1 MDKTPR
7 GLRLHI
13 AILGRRNAGKSS
25 LINAITNQDIAL
37 VSSIPGTTT
46 DPVYK
51 AMEVPPLGPIM
62 LVDTAGI
69 DDEGELGQKRVKRT
83 MKVLETADVALLV
96 VDGRLGLSSFDQG
109 MAALCS
115 ERKIPWLLV
124 YTKGDL
130 VAEDRKARLARE
142 HRIKYDV
149 PVLWV
154 SSVTKAGIE
163 ELKKLLAGVKPADW
177 QAPAIAG
184 DLVEPG
190 ETILLVTP
198 IDAAAPKGRLIL
210 PQVQTIRDIL
220 DHDCQCVVCKETG
233 LKKILEK
240 LKTPPALVVT
250 DSQVFG
256 KVAALVPPEIPLTSF
271 SILMARYKGDL
282 AALVQGAEAVASL
295 KPGDRVL
302 IGEACTHRCLADDI
316 GRVKIPRGLE
326 QAVGGS
332 LKIDHASGYGFPEEL
347 EKYKLVVHCGGC
359 MLNRREMLHRIRAV
373 TSEGI
378 PIVNYGVLIAYLHGI
393 LPRALAPF
401 QGKEKIY
408 EVL

>member
-25 LINAITNQDIAL
+25 LINALTNQDIAL
-37 VSSIPGTTT
+37 VSPVPGTTT

-51 AMEVPPLGPIM
+51 AMEVPPLGPVM
-62 LVDTAGI
+62 LIDTAGI

-83 MKVLETADVALLV
+83 MKVLDTTDVALLV
-96 VDGRLGLSSFDQG
+96 VDGRLGMNGYDEELVSLLAQ
-109 MAALCS
+109 
-115 ERKIPWLLV
+115 RKIPWLLV
-124 YTKGDL
+124 YTRGDL
-130 VAEDRKARLARE
+130 VEENRKARLSRE
-142 HRIKYDV
+142 HRAKYAV

-154 SSVTKAGIE
+154 SSVTGEDLEKVKE
-163 ELKKLLAGVKPADW
+163 LLAGIQPADW
-177 QAPAIAG
+177 QAPAIVG
-184 DLVEPG
+184 DLVAPG
-190 ETILLVTP
+190 EMILLVTP

-220 DHDCQCVVCKETG
+220 DHDCQCIVCKDTR
-233 LKKILEK
+233 LKKALER
-240 LKTPPALVVT
+240 LKSPPALVVT

-256 KVAALVPPEIPLTSF
+256 RVAALVPPEIPLTSF

-282 AALVQGAEAVASL
+282 AVLVRGAEAVASL

-302 IGEACTHRCLADDI
+302 ISEACTHRCLAEDI
-316 GRVKIPRGLE
+316 GRVKIPRWLE

-332 LKIDHASGYGFPEEL
+332 LQFDHTSGYGFPEDL
-347 EKYKLVVHCGGC
+347 ERYKLVVHCGGC
-359 MLNRREMLHRIRAV
+359 MLNRREMLHRIQAV
-373 TSEGI
+373 TGKGI
-378 PIVNYGVLIAYLHGI
+378 PIVNYGVLIAYLQGI

-401 QGKEKIY
+401 AGKEKGY

>member
-1 MDKTPR
+1 
-7 GLRLHI
+7 
-13 AILGRRNAGKSS
+13 
-25 LINAITNQDIAL
+25 
-37 VSSIPGTTT
+37 
-46 DPVYK
+46 
-51 AMEVPPLGPIM
+51 
-62 LVDTAGI
+62 
-69 DDEGELGQKRVKRT
+69 
-83 MKVLETADVALLV
+83 
-96 VDGRLGLSSFDQG
+96 
-109 MAALCS
+109 
-115 ERKIPWLLV
+115 
-124 YTKGDL
+124 
-130 VAEDRKARLARE
+130 
-142 HRIKYDV
+142 
-149 PVLWV
+149 
-154 SSVTKAGIE
+154 
-163 ELKKLLAGVKPADW
+163 

-316 GRVKIPRGLE
+316 GRVKIPRWLE